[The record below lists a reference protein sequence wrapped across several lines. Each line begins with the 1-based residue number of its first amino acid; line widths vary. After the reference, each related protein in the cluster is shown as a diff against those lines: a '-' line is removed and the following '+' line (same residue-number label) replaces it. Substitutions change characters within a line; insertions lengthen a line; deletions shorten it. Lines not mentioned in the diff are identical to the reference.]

1 MMARDGAAVGG
12 YRGQMSCGQPS
23 LGWRVAAGQGVD
35 DLTQHDC
42 SGVKDADIDGLG
54 VWPGWGAQ
62 LAKMTRL
69 VKELRD
75 APGKQ
80 KAASKHKVA
89 APPALKVLSVL
100 EQLSGA
106 WCLSWATLWCL
117 LLVLCDCLCLLLGV
131 CHLSSCYSSGMPCAC
146 ALLTGK
152 AAAAA
157 AAAAA
162 REAGVRLLLVVLP
175 AADSLKRRVLI
186 ALARGELQA
195 EAVGSDGGGASK
207 GSKAAKSGGSQL
219 SSSAGK
225 SKARQQ
231 FLAGLFS
238 RSWNKEAA
246 GHDRA
251 TSSA

>member
-1 MMARDGAAVGG
+1 
-12 YRGQMSCGQPS
+12 
-23 LGWRVAAGQGVD
+23 
-35 DLTQHDC
+35 
-42 SGVKDADIDGLG
+42 
-54 VWPGWGAQ
+54 
-62 LAKMTRL
+62 
-69 VKELRD
+69 
-75 APGKQ
+75 
-80 KAASKHKVA
+80 
-89 APPALKVLSVL
+89 
-100 EQLSGA
+100 
-106 WCLSWATLWCL
+106 
-117 LLVLCDCLCLLLGV
+117 
-131 CHLSSCYSSGMPCAC
+131 MPCAC
-146 ALLTGK
+146 VLFTRK

-195 EAVGSDGGGASK
+195 VASDGAGASK
-207 GSKAAKSGGSQL
+207 GFNVAKSGGSQL

-231 FLAGLFS
+231 FLAGLYS